1 MIRTAPLSL
10 RKALR
15 VVHADG
21 QYTYMN
27 RVNGLYW
34 FYTNTVGVPGGMW
47 WNNPTPPPGV
57 FGWTLH
63 ELRVYARNLIFAG
76 RVEAHV

>member
-1 MIRTAPLSL
+1 MIRTAPLPL

-21 QYTYMN
+21 QYTYLN

-34 FYTNTVGVPGGMW
+34 FYTNAIGSPSEPWASTKPL
-47 WNNPTPPPGV
+47 PGV
-57 FGWTLH
+57 FAWKLS
-63 ELRVYARNLIFAG
+63 ELRMYARNLIFAG
-76 RVEAHV
+76 RVDANV